1 MKIFFCIIIFTCIP
15 IGIALNFNTFLNF
28 LHTILRGA
36 SSGVRHGVQHAKG
49 AAARESVKNIG
60 ANLAGGA
67 AGGIA
72 VEIASKILKNNSM
85 FMDVCSINYSIIYRC
100 VFNKVSNKG
109 PYS

>member
-15 IGIALNFNTFLNF
+15 IGIALNF
-28 LHTILRGA
+28 LHTILRGT

-85 FMDVCSINYSIIYRC
+85 FMDVCSINYSIIYKC
-100 VFNKVSNKG
+100 LFNKVSNKG